1 MFARDCLAYCTFGGE
16 TPPLPCRTHFL
27 NTPSFATLNR
37 KRIRIFC
44 RTSPIRNLWSAVRNR
59 MSQRATPKR
68 LGWDRLRFPQAVL
81 VPTDMT
87 TSGRASRGASHRASP
102 YALYVARELV
112 AMGRAT
118 IGRPAVMWIDPWQI
132 AVRWQ
137 DERKYAILAYQTQ
150 DPATQQVVDQ
160 LADAFTRISGKKV
173 VEYRQA
179 SPFTGFLF
187 FGGAPPEIKIASVEF
202 QRIEEKVR
210 SSLIPQIHPWFKI
223 R

>member
-1 MFARDCLAYCTFGGE
+1 M
-16 TPPLPCRTHFL
+16 
-27 NTPSFATLNR
+27 
-37 KRIRIFC
+37 
-44 RTSPIRNLWSAVRNR
+44 SP
-59 MSQRATPKR
+59 RATPKH
-68 LGWDRLRFPQAVL
+68 LGWGCLRCPQAAL
-81 VPTDMT
+81 LPTDMT

-118 IGRPAVMWIDPWQI
+118 IGRPAVMWMDPWQT

-150 DPATQQVVDQ
+150 DPVTQQVVDQ

-179 SPFTGFLF
+179 SAFTGFLF

-202 QRIEEKVR
+202 QRIEETER
-210 SSLIPQIHPWFKI
+210 SCLIPPIHPWFKV